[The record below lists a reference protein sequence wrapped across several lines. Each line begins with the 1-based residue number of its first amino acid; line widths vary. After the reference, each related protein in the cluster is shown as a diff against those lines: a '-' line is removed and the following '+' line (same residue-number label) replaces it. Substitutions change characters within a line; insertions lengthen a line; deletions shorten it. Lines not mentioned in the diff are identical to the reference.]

1 MNRSLWKTLFACGL
15 AASIGS
21 ADLFARGGA
30 GGGGGGH
37 VGGGEGR
44 SAGGGQQ
51 PGGGG
56 RAVRP
61 PIRVAEINR
70 RSIALRRLA
79 SRTPV
84 EVSRELSI
92 RNKRRV
98 LHNRRFTPER
108 VRRWDRMRD
117 EFNRVVGGLVSIL
130 PACRAEPTGESPAQP
145 VNLGKTMAEVR
156 ITTSE
161 PGHN

>member
-1 MNRSLWKTLFACGL
+1 MARPICSL
-15 AASIGS
+15 AAVLAAAVVGMLAVARDEVLV
-21 ADLFARGGA
+21 ADNNRAA
-30 GGGGGGH
+30 
-37 VGGGEGR
+37 V
-44 SAGGGQQ
+44 AV
-51 PGGGG
+51 
-56 RAVRP
+56 AVRP